1 MSDEQ
6 DERLPLASGHE
17 LHLSHDADGF
27 DVWLNTGVADFDGIY
42 IAEGATIE
50 EAMVSAAQVLE
61 SVIEALCNRC
71 EGKLSNDCQTESRSK
86 S

>member
-6 DERLPLASGHE
+6 DVRLPLKSGHE

-27 DVWLNTGVADFDGIY
+27 DCWLNTLIADFDGIY
-42 IAEGATIE
+42 LAAGTTIE
-50 EAMVSAAQVLE
+50 EAMVNAAVVLE
-61 SVIEALCNRC
+61 LAIEALCNRC
-71 EGKLSNDCQTESRSK
+71 EGKLSDDSQTESRSK